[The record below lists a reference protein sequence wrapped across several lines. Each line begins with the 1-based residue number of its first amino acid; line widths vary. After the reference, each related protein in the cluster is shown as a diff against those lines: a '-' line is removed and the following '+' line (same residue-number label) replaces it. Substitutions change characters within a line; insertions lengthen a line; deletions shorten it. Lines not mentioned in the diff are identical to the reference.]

1 MISYFIFLADDDLWV
16 VFTQDGKAFTR
27 RQISWEPVESCGRN
41 IT

>member
-1 MISYFIFLADDDLWV
+1 MISHVIFLADDDWRV

-27 RQISWEPVESCGRN
+27 RQVSWEPLESCGKN